1 MDPGGLISNDIG
13 ASLDGVFT
21 GNNAEA
27 FVGGFD
33 LVDEVNALN
42 HVNGLYTIEK

>member
-1 MDPGGLISNDIG
+1 VLSNSIDADLG
-13 ASLDGVFT
+13 GVFT

-33 LVDEVNALN
+33 LVDQVNSLN
-42 HVNGLYTIEK
+42 QVNGIYTIER